1 MAGRS
6 RSSPDSPKMPTSREA
21 IRQLCIENLLELP
34 GEHIFFKDRESRF
47 IFVSR
52 GFLEDQAPGL
62 SAAEVIGKTDF
73 DFFGEEHAQAALE
86 DEQRIIRTGQP
97 MIGKIERETHRDR
110 EDCWVLTTKFPLRS
124 REGETVGVFGISRD
138 VTAQVVAEQALTFQS
153 LHDPVTG
160 LVNRVAMRD
169 RLSQALTA
177 LERRPGRI
185 ALLFIDLDNFKV
197 INDSF
202 GHDIGDRVLC
212 EVGRRLTAASRRADT
227 VARLGG
233 DEFVMICTDLH
244 DDEDP
249 RLFGDR
255 VVRAVAQP
263 FVEGS
268 LDLTV
273 TASAG
278 IVITD
283 DPNAD
288 PGQLLQDA
296 DVAMYGAKVTG
307 KNRFEV
313 FSPSLRAEAAVSL
326 VLETELRQALDASQ
340 LFLLYQPLFS
350 IEDRTLH
357 GVEALVRWRHPTRG
371 VIPPNNFI
379 HLAEER
385 GLIGRIDSFVLDE
398 ACRQLAEWLA
408 QDGWPDDFTIAV
420 NLSGRE
426 LVDPGFTEL
435 VATILARHNLEPSR
449 LCLEITEATLNGS
462 AGDVEQ
468 TLAALSAQGVRL
480 AIDDFGTGYS
490 TLAHLQR
497 LRVDVLKIDRSF
509 IERIG
514 QSARDSEIINAITV
528 MSHALGML
536 VVGEGI
542 ETTGQSDALASID
555 CDQVQGFLF
564 ARPLP
569 AGAITGFRDGCT
581 PHPG

>member
-1 MAGRS
+1 
-6 RSSPDSPKMPTSREA
+6 
-21 IRQLCIENLLELP
+21 
-34 GEHIFFKDRESRF
+34 
-47 IFVSR
+47 
-52 GFLEDQAPGL
+52 
-62 SAAEVIGKTDF
+62 
-73 DFFGEEHAQAALE
+73 
-86 DEQRIIRTGQP
+86 
-97 MIGKIERETHRDR
+97 
-110 EDCWVLTTKFPLRS
+110 
-124 REGETVGVFGISRD
+124 
-138 VTAQVVAEQALTFQS
+138 
-153 LHDPVTG
+153 
-160 LVNRVAMRD
+160 
-169 RLSQALTA
+169 
-177 LERRPGRI
+177 
-185 ALLFIDLDNFKV
+185 LFIDLDNYKV

-202 GHDIGDRVLC
+202 GHDIGDKVLC
-212 EVGRRLTAASRRADT
+212 EVGRRLTAVSRRADT

-244 DDEDP
+244 DDDDP
-249 RLFGDR
+249 RLVGDR
-255 VVRAVAQP
+255 VVRAVAHP

-268 LDLTV
+268 LNLTV

-278 IVITD
+278 IVVTD

-288 PGQLLQDA
+288 PGQLLRDA
-296 DVAMYGAKVTG
+296 DAAMYNAKVAG

-313 FSPSLRAEAAVSL
+313 FSPSLRAQAAVSL
-326 VLETELRQALDASQ
+326 VLESELRQALDASQ

-371 VIPPNNFI
+371 VIPLDAFI

-385 GLIGRIDSFVLDE
+385 GLIGRIDNFVLDE
-398 ACRQLAEWLA
+398 ACRQLAEWLT

-435 VATILARHNLEPSR
+435 VAEILARHDLEPSR
-449 LCLEITEATLNGS
+449 LCLEITETTLNGD

-468 TLAALSAQGVRL
+468 TFAALSAYGVRL
-480 AIDDFGTGYS
+480 AVDDFGTGYS
-490 TLAHLQR
+490 TLAHLRR

-514 QSARDSEIINAITV
+514 RSTRDSEIINAITM

-564 ARPLP
+564 ARPQP
-569 AGAITGFRDGCT
+569 AEAISGFRGGGT

>member
-1 MAGRS
+1 
-6 RSSPDSPKMPTSREA
+6 
-21 IRQLCIENLLELP
+21 
-34 GEHIFFKDRESRF
+34 
-47 IFVSR
+47 
-52 GFLEDQAPGL
+52 
-62 SAAEVIGKTDF
+62 
-73 DFFGEEHAQAALE
+73 
-86 DEQRIIRTGQP
+86 
-97 MIGKIERETHRDR
+97 
-110 EDCWVLTTKFPLRS
+110 
-124 REGETVGVFGISRD
+124 
-138 VTAQVVAEQALTFQS
+138 
-153 LHDPVTG
+153 
-160 LVNRVAMRD
+160 
-169 RLSQALTA
+169 
-177 LERRPGRI
+177 
-185 ALLFIDLDNFKV
+185 
-197 INDSF
+197 
-202 GHDIGDRVLC
+202 
-212 EVGRRLTAASRRADT
+212 
-227 VARLGG
+227 
-233 DEFVMICTDLH
+233 MICTDLH
-244 DDEDP
+244 DDDDP
-249 RLFGDR
+249 RLVGDR
-255 VVRAVAQP
+255 VVRAVAHP

-278 IVITD
+278 IVVTD

-288 PGQLLQDA
+288 PGQLLRDA

-313 FSPSLRAEAAVSL
+313 FSSSLRAKAAVSF
-326 VLETELRQALDASQ
+326 VLESELRQALDASQ

-371 VIPPNNFI
+371 VIPPDDFI

-385 GLIGRIDSFVLDE
+385 GLIGRIDNFVLDE

-449 LCLEITEATLNGS
+449 LCLEITEATLNGD

-480 AIDDFGTGYS
+480 AVDDFGTGYS

-497 LRVDVLKIDRSF
+497 LRVDVLKIDRSV

-514 QSARDSEIINAITV
+514 QSTRDSEIINAITV

-542 ETTGQSDALASID
+542 ETTGQSDALASFD

-569 AGAITGFRDGCT
+569 AEAITGFRDGGT

>member
-6 RSSPDSPKMPTSREA
+6 RSSPDGPKVPTSREA
-21 IRQLCIENLLELP
+21 IRQLCMKNLLELP
-34 GEHIFFKDRESRF
+34 GEHIFFKDREGHF
-47 IFVSR
+47 ILVSR

-62 SAAEVIGKTDF
+62 SAADVIGKTDF
-73 DFFGEEHAQAALE
+73 DFFGEEHSQAAFD

-110 EDCWVLTTKFPLRS
+110 ADCWVLTTKFPLRDS
-124 REGETVGVFGISRD
+124 EGETIGVFGISRD
-138 VTAQVVAEQALTFQS
+138 VTAQIVAEQALTFQS
-153 LHDPVTG
+153 LHDSVTG
-160 LVNRVAMRD
+160 LVNRVALRD

-185 ALLFIDLDNFKV
+185 ALLFIDLDNFKE

-202 GHDIGDRVLC
+202 GHDIGDKVLC
-212 EVGRRLTAASRRADT
+212 EVGRRLTSVSRRADT

-244 DDEDP
+244 DDDDP
-249 RLFGDR
+249 RLLGDR
-255 VVRAVAQP
+255 AIRAVAHP
-263 FVEGS
+263 FVEGD

-278 IVITD
+278 IVLTD

-296 DVAMYGAKVTG
+296 DTAMYGAKDAG

-313 FSPSLRAEAAVSL
+313 FSPSLRAEATVSL
-326 VLETELRQALDASQ
+326 ALESELRQALDASQ

-350 IEDRTLH
+350 IEDGTLH

-371 VIPPNNFI
+371 VIPPDAFI
-379 HLAEER
+379 HLAEEH
-385 GLIGRIDSFVLDE
+385 GLIGRIDNFVLDE

-408 QDGWPDDFTIAV
+408 QDGWPDDFTMAV

-426 LVDPGFTEL
+426 LVDPDFTET
-435 VATILARHNLEPSR
+435 VAKILARHGLEPSR
-449 LCLEITEATLNGS
+449 LCLEITETTLNGD
-462 AGDVEQ
+462 AGGVEQ
-468 TLAALSAQGVRL
+468 TLAALSAHGVRL
-480 AIDDFGTGYS
+480 AVDDFGTGYS
-490 TLAHLQR
+490 TLAHLLR

-514 QSARDSEIINAITV
+514 QSTGDSEIINAITG

-542 ETTGQSDALASID
+542 ETTGQSDALASVD

-564 ARPLP
+564 ARPQP
-569 AGAITGFRDGCT
+569 AEAIAGFRDGGA
-581 PHPG
+581 PHSS

>member
-1 MAGRS
+1 MAGRP
-6 RSSPDSPKMPTSREA
+6 RSSPDGPKLPTSREA

-34 GEHIFFKDRESRF
+34 GEHIFFKDREGHF
-47 IFVSR
+47 ILVSR

-62 SAAEVIGKTDF
+62 PASEVIGKTDF
-73 DFFGEEHAQAALE
+73 DFFGEQHAQAAFE

-124 REGETVGVFGISRD
+124 REGETIGVFGISRD

-153 LHDPVTG
+153 LHDSVTG
-160 LVNRVAMRD
+160 LVNRIALRD

-177 LERRPGRI
+177 LDRRPGRI
-185 ALLFIDLDNFKV
+185 ALLFIDLDNYKV

-202 GHDIGDRVLC
+202 GHDIGDKVLC
-212 EVGRRLTAASRRADT
+212 EVGRRLTAVSRRADT

-244 DDEDP
+244 DDDDP
-249 RLFGDR
+249 RLVGDR
-255 VVRAVAQP
+255 VVRAVAHP
-263 FVEGS
+263 FVEGGF
-268 LDLTV
+268 DLTV

-278 IVITD
+278 IVVTD

-288 PGQLLQDA
+288 PGQLLRDA
-296 DVAMYGAKVTG
+296 DAAMYGAKVAG

-313 FSPSLRAEAAVSL
+313 FSPSLRSEAAASL
-326 VLETELRQALDASQ
+326 VLESELRQALDASQ

-350 IEDRTLH
+350 IEDRTLR

-371 VIPPNNFI
+371 VILPDAFI

-385 GLIGRIDSFVLDE
+385 GLIGRIDNFVLDE
-398 ACRQLAEWLA
+398 ACRQLAEWLT

-426 LVDPGFTEL
+426 LVDPGFTEV
-435 VATILARHNLEPSR
+435 VAKILARHDLEPSR
-449 LCLEITEATLNGS
+449 LCLEIAETTLNGD
-462 AGDVEQ
+462 AGGVEQ
-468 TLAALSAQGVRL
+468 TLAALSAYGVRL

-490 TLAHLQR
+490 TLAHLRR

-514 QSARDSEIINAITV
+514 RSTRDSEIINAITM

-569 AGAITGFRDGCT
+569 AEAITEFRDGGT
-581 PHPG
+581 PHPA